1 MSSFFCQVKANER
14 TFLTFLIV
22 YDNIKTPMSAYL
34 KEERQQ
40 LILEAIQQDK
50 KVTVTDLSQRFSISE
65 VTIRRDLQEL
75 ASTGQLLRTHR
86 GAMAA
91 RPAPPEPPVVQR
103 MHLERNFKERIGRLA
118 AELVKDGESIFIGS
132 GSTTHYL
139 AGSLAGKKNLT
150 TITNSIGIAH
160 ELASSSADLTVVVV
174 GGVLRKAE
182 LSLLG
187 HIAELSLPEI
197 RFDKV
202 FMGMQAISLS
212 DGLTTDHLP
221 EVMTTRRI
229 IENGRELIV
238 LADHTKLGKTAAAFI
253 APIQVMTTL
262 ITDEQADP
270 ELVQELQ
277 SLGINVMLAG

>member
-1 MSSFFCQVKANER
+1 
-14 TFLTFLIV
+14 
-22 YDNIKTPMSAYL
+22 MSAYL

-50 KVTVTDLSQRFSISE
+50 KVTVTDLSQRFGISE

-86 GAMAA
+86 GALAA

-103 MHLERNFKERIGRLA
+103 MHLERNLKERIGRLA

-139 AGSLAGKKNLT
+139 ADSLAGKKNLT

-160 ELASSSADLTVVVV
+160 DLASSSDDITVVVV

-182 LSLLG
+182 LSLLR

-229 IENGRELIV
+229 IENGRELVV

-262 ITDEQADP
+262 ITDELADP
-270 ELVQELQ
+270 EFIQEL
-277 SLGINVMLAG
+277 SNLGIKVTLVR